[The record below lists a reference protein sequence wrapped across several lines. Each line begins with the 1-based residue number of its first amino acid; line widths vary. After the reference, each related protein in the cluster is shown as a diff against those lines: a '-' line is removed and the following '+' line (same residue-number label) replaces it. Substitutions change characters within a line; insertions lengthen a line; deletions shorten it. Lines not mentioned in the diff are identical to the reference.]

1 MLFWPYMLTA
11 SGEKDLRVS
20 CSICHIKAGIPFYST
35 TFFLRMQKLYHN
47 PNKWWSKNQTK
58 LGVCQPCKPLVAFAT
73 AHFCIR
79 DQSSR
84 LAHCGAAQMPAR
96 NSSSKETAVG
106 LRVWKDE
113 PLLPTLPVRQF
124 LAVPLSAKKE
134 GCREISCGHGS
145 WAKPWHQGLSA
156 QHGMPQHGM
165 GLSRHQES
173 SRKT

>member
-1 MLFWPYMLTA
+1 MLTA

-58 LGVCQPCKPLVAFAT
+58 PGVCQPCKPLVAFAT
-73 AHFCIR
+73 AHFYIR
-79 DQSSR
+79 DQSSG

-106 LRVWKDE
+106 LRAGRMSLCFQHLLSDSSLLLHSLLRRRGAVKSAVAMALE
-113 PLLPTLPVRQF
+113 PNPGTRV
-124 LAVPLSAKKE
+124 
-134 GCREISCGHGS
+134 C
-145 WAKPWHQGLSA
+145 
-156 QHGMPQHGM
+156 QHNMACHNM
-165 GLSRHQES
+165 AWV
-173 SRKT
+173 